1 MDTNYHSM
9 NFSVT
14 QVEKSIHILE
24 KALGLPGYEY
34 DFTKYF
40 TCNHPIYW
48 DGQIT
53 AIARI
58 GATNDYPKRYH
69 EMLEHHIRLIHTPD
83 EYLKTSFL
91 PHWYPIIKSYTPRSR
106 WYDTFPS
113 LSEIEKHFNFPIFI
127 KGERQTNR
135 HARNKSIIN
144 NSKELDDLKLIWV
157 NDPILHWQKIVIREF
172 ISLELVI
179 PDNGIAMP
187 KALEFRTFWWK
198 NNCVSIGNY
207 WTSEQYSI
215 TASDKTAMLHIAQ
228 KAATLIDVSFLVI
241 DMAKTKD
248 GNWIVIE
255 LNDGQDA
262 GYSGNNPFLLW
273 NNILKIESM
282 ENE

>member
-1 MDTNYHSM
+1 M

-14 QVEKSIHILE
+14 QVEKSIYILE
-24 KALGLPGYEY
+24 KRLDLPGYEY
-34 DFTKYF
+34 DFQKYF
-40 TCNHPIYW
+40 ACNHPQYW
-48 DGQIT
+48 DGEII

-69 EMLEHHIRLIHTPD
+69 ELLDYNIRLIHTPE

-91 PHWYPIIKSYTPRSR
+91 PSWYPIIKEYTPRSK

-113 LSEIEKHFNFPIFI
+113 LSEVEKHFSFPIFI

-144 NSKELDDLKLIWV
+144 NPKELNDLELIWE
-157 NDPILHWQKIVIREF
+157 NDPILHWQKIVVREF

-179 PDNGIAMP
+179 PDNGLAMP

-215 TASDKTAMLHIAQ
+215 SESDKASMLSVAEKTSILLE
-228 KAATLIDVSFLVI
+228 TSFLVI
-241 DMAKTKD
+241 DMAKTINGD
-248 GNWIVIE
+248 WIVIE
-255 LNDGQDA
+255 VNDGQDA
-262 GYSGNNPFLLW
+262 GFAGNNPFHLW
-273 NNILKIESM
+273 SNIIQIEKDK
-282 ENE
+282 ND